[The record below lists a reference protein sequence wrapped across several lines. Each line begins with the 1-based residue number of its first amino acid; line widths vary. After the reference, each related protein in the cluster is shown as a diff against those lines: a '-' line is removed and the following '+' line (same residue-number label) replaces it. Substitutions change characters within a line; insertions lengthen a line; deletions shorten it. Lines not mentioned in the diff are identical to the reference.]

1 MKRTL
6 IACLLAGF
14 SVALFGSPASAAE
27 KKTVLLFGLTK
38 GFRHGD
44 AIAEGSPILK
54 TIAEGLGYNA
64 VVSEDPACFDPEKA
78 KQWDLILFN
87 NTTGDLFPEPER
99 RKAFID
105 RIKEGGAGFIGLHAA
120 ADCFYN
126 FPEYG
131 EMVNGWFAGHPWSQK
146 VADRIE
152 DPEHPLMKPFGGT
165 KWEVQDEIYQYR
177 NYERSKVRVLMSID
191 NRSVDVARGGRK
203 DRDYAMCWIRPWGK
217 GRVLYQGH
225 GHGGNVFKM
234 KDFQEHMKV
243 AMQWAIGDIEVDTT
257 PSKVE
262 EPAVAAAKALAK
274 LREAQSDQDRAEALD
289 LLSMHPAKNALP
301 LVVPLLD
308 PANKLAP
315 AAADAALAIVAMAE
329 DLPAEQKVD
338 VLKKALGCA
347 TASASRKEI
356 RAQLGKL
363 GVVLPASV
371 PPGFIAHWW
380 VAGPLP
386 NPDMAMFEKA
396 YPPETAVD
404 LEKGFEAEGKNWSWK
419 HVTAD
424 DDGIVKLDQAVAR
437 ADNVGAYMYA
447 EVTVGKELPVQVLVG
462 SDDGFVAFLNGER
475 IGGVKAN
482 RGIQPGQDKLKATLK
497 AGVNRILMKVLNG
510 GADWAGCMQIVGPKG
525 EKVEFAVRDK

>member
-1 MKRTL
+1 VRTIVFVL
-6 IACLLAGF
+6 VLGWLAGA
-14 SVALFGSPASAAE
+14 VAAE
-27 KKTVLLFGLTK
+27 KKTVLIFGLTK

-64 VVSEDPACFDPEKA
+64 VISEDPACFDPEKA
-78 KQWDLILFN
+78 KQWDLIIFN
-87 NTTGDLFPEPER
+87 NTTGDLFPEPAR
-99 RKAFID
+99 RTAFID
-105 RIKEGGAGFIGLHAA
+105 RIQSGGAGFIGLHSA

-131 EMVNGWFAGHPWSQK
+131 EMLNGWFAGHPWNQK
-146 VADRIE
+146 VTDRIE

-177 NYERSKVRVLMSID
+177 NYDRAKVRVLMIID
-191 NRSVDVARGGRK
+191 TRSVDVARGGRK

-217 GRVLYQGH
+217 GRVVYQGH
-225 GHGGNVFKM
+225 GHGANVFKM
-234 KDFQEHMKV
+234 KEFQEHMKV

-274 LREAQSDQDRAEALD
+274 LREAQSDPDRSEALD
-289 LLSMHPAKNALP
+289 LLSMHPAKDALP

-315 AAADAALAIVAMAE
+315 LAADATLAIITSMKGE
-329 DLPAEQKVD
+329 GPPVD
-338 VLKKALGCA
+338 QAIDILKKALACSA
-347 TASASRKEI
+347 TPSVRKEI
-356 RAQLGKL
+356 RKVLQDF
-363 GVVLPASV
+363 GVTNLPLNV

-386 NPDMAMFEKA
+386 NPGMAMFEKA

-424 DDGIVKLDQAVAR
+424 DDGILKLDQAVAR

-447 EVTVGKELPVQVLVG
+447 EVTIEKETPVQVLVG

-482 RGIQPGQDKLKATLK
+482 RGIQPGQDKLKATLR
-497 AGVNRILMKVLNG
+497 AGVNRVLMKVLNG
-510 GADWAGCMQIVGPKG
+510 GADWAGCMQIVGPNG